1 MSRRPARFTQADFF
15 RAVRAVQRAGGGMAV
30 EALPDG
36 TIRAVPAPERAAEP
50 PKDPAFDPDRRI
62 RL

>member
-30 EALPDG
+30 EVLPDG
-36 TIRAVPAPERAAEP
+36 TIRAVPASDLAVP
-50 PKDPAFDPDRRI
+50 PSKDASFDPGRKI
-62 RL
+62 VL

>member
-36 TIRAVPAPERAAEP
+36 TIRAVPAADLPASQ
-50 PKDPAFDPDRRI
+50 PKDPAFDPARRI